1 LLIGG
6 IAVNWNRHD
15 AQGGIAMN
23 SLVKR
28 ERGTFADLVDW
39 LESEFPAFPGLR
51 PFAGLQMMRVED
63 FQDGDEY
70 VLRAELPGIDPDKD
84 VDISIQNGVLTVK
97 AERREEKK
105 DPHRS
110 EFRYG
115 TFSRSVGL
123 PAAADESNV
132 KATYSDGILEVRVA
146 MKENRGEAKHITV
159 DKG

>member
-1 LLIGG
+1 
-6 IAVNWNRHD
+6 
-15 AQGGIAMN
+15 MN

-84 VDISIQNGVLTVK
+84 VDISIQNNVLTVK
-97 AERREEKK
+97 AERREEEKK

-115 TFSRSVGL
+115 TFSRSVAL
-123 PAAADESNV
+123 PATADETNV
-132 KATYSDGILEVRVA
+132 KAMYRDGVLEVRVA
-146 MKENRGEAKHITV
+146 MKENRGEAKHITI

>member
-1 LLIGG
+1 
-6 IAVNWNRHD
+6 
-15 AQGGIAMN
+15 MN

-84 VDISIQNGVLTVK
+84 VDISIQNNVLTVK
-97 AERREEKK
+97 AERREEEKK

-115 TFSRSVGL
+115 TFSRSVAL
-123 PAAADESNV
+123 PATADETNV
-132 KATYSDGILEVRVA
+132 KAMGFWRSASR
-146 MKENRGEAKHITV
+146 
-159 DKG
+159 